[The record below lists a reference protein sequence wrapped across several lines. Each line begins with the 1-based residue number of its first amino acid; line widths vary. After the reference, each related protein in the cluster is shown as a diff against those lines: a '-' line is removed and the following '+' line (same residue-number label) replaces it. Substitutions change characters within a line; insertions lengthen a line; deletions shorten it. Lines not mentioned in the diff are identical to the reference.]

1 MSIVEKARFLQQP
14 YYPIIWMPGRHVQTI
29 AGAIFAD
36 LSWMFRRPVVYERE
50 GVRAWDGSE
59 LHLDWYSEGIVAIVW
74 RSRGAM
80 WGGALRAREPKH
92 NDPCASAAS
101 SLVPHSRYTN
111 DSEAIAD
118 SPYGDGLSNR
128 SFFRRVATHVGLL
141 KDVSRAHL
149 GSRGALLSEED
160 RELKRLATM
169 GVAREKFT
177 GEKEVRKWGRE
188 EEREEG
194 RPPATVQPLSSCL
207 LSCATTERLRALDEE
222 LLIS

>member
-1 MSIVEKARFLQQP
+1 MGRF
-14 YYPIIWMPGRHVQTI
+14 
-29 AGAIFAD
+29 
-36 LSWMFRRPVVYERE
+36 
-50 GVRAWDGSE
+50 
-59 LHLDWYSEGIVAIVW
+59 
-74 RSRGAM
+74 
-80 WGGALRAREPKH
+80 AREPKR